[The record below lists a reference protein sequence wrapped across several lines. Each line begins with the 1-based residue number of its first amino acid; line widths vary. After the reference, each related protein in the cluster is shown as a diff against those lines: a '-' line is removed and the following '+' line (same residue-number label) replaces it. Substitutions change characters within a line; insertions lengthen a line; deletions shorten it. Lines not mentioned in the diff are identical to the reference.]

1 MSSSVIA
8 AETERPLILVMGED
22 SYPYQ
27 FIDDNGDAKGLLV
40 DLWREWSLQ
49 TKTSVVFVARHWKDS
64 LVQLEEGKA
73 DIHLGMGR
81 TVERE
86 AFFDFA
92 NSVSTVSTYLYLR
105 KSLKDKAAFSDLL
118 PYRIGVVRG
127 SSHESIL
134 NAQVSG
140 LSFRY
145 YKSRA
150 ALLSG
155 VINGEVDVF
164 AGMEGYLRDTVISR
178 TVLEEF
184 PLDNRLLIKK
194 TLILPAVTKGNK
206 VLLDK
211 VNQGFS
217 AMSQTIRDKIDKRW
231 LGYNHDVNTLV
242 IATTTGIP
250 PFVDVGG
257 DGEPHGMYIDIWK
270 LWSKKTGIN
279 VLFKPASMA
288 DTLEDINYRRADIHV
303 GYPESDTMKT
313 SLTRAWQIY
322 QVKSRLFSYKQPLKS
337 LQELK
342 GKRVGAVPTA
352 PYLDKLKASLP
363 DSELKLYANVTQMI
377 EAAKQGHISA
387 FVASSTWTQHYLM
400 KLASWGDFHQ
410 FHELAFLTNIYGL
423 TRNEDKGL
431 AQRIEAGFN
440 LITLQE
446 LGQIESKWVLDPED
460 RTIAE
465 SQVGLEFTPEQL
477 HYLASLKPLKIG
489 YLRDWRPMEYQGDD
503 KQFMGINREISQLL
517 LVNKLNLRLEPV
529 VFDEWNELLDALKL
543 GDIDIAGSVAQ
554 TPDREKEL
562 LFSSSYW
569 PSPWGLVTNLSQ
581 ISIFN
586 LSQLSGKRLAI
597 VAGYHLIPNLMNNG
611 LGIELVLVPNTR
623 AGIDAVAQGK
633 ADAFIEKVV
642 NMGVELKGDDY
653 RGLKMSVLADYAAEQ
668 SYFGVNPSLKPL
680 MPILDKAIAQL
691 TKDQKAQIYQHWV
704 GDNQTS
710 KLDYLSWQHAFFA
723 LLAISLFALLF
734 VAWWVRRHNVAEIYS
749 VKQQLATLGQFDP
762 QTGLPN
768 RSLLDDRLEQ
778 TLLLHRREMLP
789 FAILFVCFDNI
800 RELNQEFGHKVV
812 ERAVLLGAKKLK
824 AMARKSDTLAKFSEN
839 EFVMVLN
846 RVKDLDKVC
855 QVADGIVGEFGTA
868 VVISGKDVALSV
880 SIGVAM
886 YPNDGDNALELLKVA
901 DKLMSRAVQSGGRCY
916 RSA

>member
-1 MSSSVIA
+1 
-8 AETERPLILVMGED
+8 MGED

-49 TKTSVVFVARHWKDS
+49 TKTPVVFVVRHWKDS
-64 LVQLEEGKA
+64 LEQLSEGNA

-81 TVERE
+81 TQQRE
-86 AFFDFA
+86 AVFDFA
-92 NSVSTVSTYLYLR
+92 NSVSSVSTYLYLR
-105 KSLKDKAAFSDLL
+105 KSLKDKTAFKDLF
-118 PYRIGVVRG
+118 PYRIGVVMG

-134 NAQVSG
+134 NEQISG
-140 LSFRY
+140 LNFRY
-145 YKSRA
+145 YNSRA
-150 ALLSG
+150 TLLDG
-155 VINGEVDVF
+155 VIKGEVDVF
-164 AGMEGYLRDTVISR
+164 AGMEGYLRDTTISR
-178 TVLEEF
+178 AVLEEF

-194 TLILPAVTKGNK
+194 TLILPAVKKGNK
-206 VLLDK
+206 ALLDK
-211 VNQGFS
+211 VNQGFA
-217 AMSQTIRDKIDKRW
+217 AMSQTIRDEIDKRW
-231 LGYNHDVNTLV
+231 LGYSHDANTLV

-303 GYPESDTMKT
+303 GYPESEAMNT
-313 SLTRAWQIY
+313 SLTRAWKIY
-322 QVKSRLFSYKQPLKS
+322 QVKSRLFSYQQPLKS
-337 LQELK
+337 LDQLK
-342 GKRVGAVPTA
+342 GKRVGAVPTD

-363 DSELKLYANVTQMI
+363 DSELKLYPNVTQMI
-377 EAAKQGHISA
+377 DAARQGHISA
-387 FVASSTWTQHYLM
+387 FVASSTWTQYYLL
-400 KLASWGDFHQ
+400 KLSSWGDFHQ
-410 FHELAFLTNIYGL
+410 YRDLEFLTDIYGL

-440 LITLQE
+440 LITQQE
-446 LGQIESKWVLDPED
+446 LAQIERKWVLDPED
-460 RTIAE
+460 RTIAGGRE
-465 SQVGLEFTPEQL
+465 SLQFTPQQL
-477 HYLASLKPLKIG
+477 NYLASLKPLKIG

-503 KQFMGINREISQLL
+503 DQYMGINSEISQLL
-517 LVNKLNLRLEPV
+517 FVDKLKLRLEPI
-529 VFDEWNELLDALKL
+529 VFDEWNELLGALKH

-554 TPDREKEL
+554 TADREKEL

-569 PSPWGLVTNLSQ
+569 PSPWGIVTNLSQ
-581 ISIFN
+581 LSIFN

-653 RGLKMSVLADYAAEQ
+653 NGLKMSVLADYAAEQ
-668 SYFGVNPSLKPL
+668 SYFGIHPRLKPL
-680 MPILDKAIAQL
+680 LPILDSAIAQL
-691 TKDQKAQIYQHWV
+691 SKDKKAQIYQHWV
-704 GDNQTS
+704 NDEKPS
-710 KLDYLSWQHAFFA
+710 KFGQLSWQHGFFA
-723 LLAISLFALLF
+723 LLAVSLMALLF
-734 VAWWVRRHNVAEIYS
+734 VVLWGRKQSSAEISS
-749 VKQQLATLGQFDP
+749 VKKQLANLGQFDP

-778 TLLLHRREMLP
+778 ALLLHRREMQP

-812 ERAVLLGAKKLK
+812 ERAVLFGARKLK
-824 AMARKSDTLAKFSEN
+824 AMARKSDTLARFSEN

-855 QVADGIVGEFGTA
+855 QVADGIVGVFGTPII
-868 VVISGKDVALSV
+868 ISDKDVALSV

-901 DKLMSRAVQSGGRCY
+901 DKLMSRAVQGGGRCY